1 MQNHQ
6 EIRIDKDDF
15 IVSKTDP
22 KGKITYCNRVFIDIA
37 GYSERELLGQPH
49 NIIRHPDMPR
59 SVFRLLWN
67 TLQEGQEFF
76 GLIKNRTKSGQF
88 YWALANVTPS
98 FDKEGQLLGYYSV
111 RRCPARSGVEL
122 MGKLYA
128 EMVSVES
135 AINSAREAMD
145 QSIQVLENYLST
157 NGGINYEELVLS
169 FTNPDD

>member
-1 MQNHQ
+1 MDNNQ
-6 EIRIDKDDF
+6 EIRIAKDDF

-37 GYSERELLGQPH
+37 GYSELELLGQPH
-49 NIIRHPDMPR
+49 NIIRHADMPR

-67 TLQEGQEFF
+67 TLQEGHEFF

-98 FDKEGQLLGYYSV
+98 YDKEGELLGYYSV
-111 RRCPARSGVEL
+111 RRCPARAGVAL
-122 MGKLYA
+122 MDELYA
-128 EMVSVES
+128 EMVAVES
-135 AINSAREAMD
+135 EIGSAREAMD
-145 QSIQVLENYLST
+145 QSIQILQNYLTS

-169 FTNPDD
+169 FANPDN